1 MSVISSTD
9 FYNWKSDPVTTMMMI
24 VINQRIDQAKDLL
37 ASSAGINSN
46 QDNYLRGY
54 IASNIDILN
63 IDLESMEE
71 QDKC

>member
-1 MSVISSTD
+1 MSVISSTE

-37 ASSAGINSN
+37 ASSAGVDSN

-54 IASNIDILN
+54 IASNLDILN

-71 QDKC
+71 QD

>member
-1 MSVISSTD
+1 MSVINSTD

-24 VINQRIDQAKDLL
+24 VINDRINQAKDLL
-37 ASSAGINSN
+37 ASSAGVDSN

-54 IASNIDILN
+54 IASNYDILN

-71 QDKC
+71 SD